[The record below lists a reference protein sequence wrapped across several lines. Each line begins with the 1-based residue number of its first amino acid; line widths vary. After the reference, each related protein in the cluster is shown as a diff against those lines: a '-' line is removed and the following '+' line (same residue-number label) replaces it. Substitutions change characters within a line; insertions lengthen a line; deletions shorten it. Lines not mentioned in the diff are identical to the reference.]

1 MSNQMEEN
9 RKILKQKI
17 TAANFVEKFK
27 KQKISFKIN
36 QTQKV
41 HSVYLSFL
49 WSPVYKQTNT
59 RIINRNPNYIWL
71 FNATDTG

>member
-9 RKILKQKI
+9 RKNIGTKNRSSKILRASKLIKH
-17 TAANFVEKFK
+17 K
-27 KQKISFKIN
+27 K
-36 QTQKV
+36 V
-41 HSVYLSFL
+41 YSVYLSFL

-59 RIINRNPNYIWL
+59 RIINRTSNYIWL